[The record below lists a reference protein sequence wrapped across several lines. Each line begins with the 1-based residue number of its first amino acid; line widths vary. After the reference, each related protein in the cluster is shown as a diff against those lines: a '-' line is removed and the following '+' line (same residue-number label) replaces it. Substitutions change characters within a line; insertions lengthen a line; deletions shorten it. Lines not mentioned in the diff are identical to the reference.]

1 VSGRDNGAAGNDA
14 GRSYPETVKE
24 RIVLAYSGDFET
36 AASIPSLADAHQAE
50 VVTLTLDLGSGRDLE
65 EVRDRALAA
74 GAARAHVI
82 DAREEFVR
90 DFVLPSL
97 QASALQHGRDPMA
110 AALAG
115 PLVAS
120 KLAEVAAIE
129 DARAVIDRSRTDDNL
144 WGRRGDD
151 YRLTKSPDQA
161 PDTPAYVQIAFARG
175 VPAAVNGVPMGMTE
189 LIESVSV
196 IAGHH
201 GVGRIEVVGGAAPA
215 CVEAP
220 AAVVLHAAQTALES
234 SVLPADVVSAKQE
247 RAAAYADLIANGLW
261 FSPERETMDALNA
274 GVQDKVTGS
283 VRIRLFKGTL
293 HTSNAVALDHAAGCD
308 GVTRRS

>member
-1 VSGRDNGAAGNDA
+1 M
-14 GRSYPETVKE
+14 KE

-50 VVTLTLDLGSGRDLE
+50 IITLTLDLGSGRDLE
-65 EVRDRALAA
+65 EIRDRALAA

-97 QASALQHGRDPMA
+97 QAGALQRGRDPMA

-115 PLVAS
+115 PLVAC

-129 DARAVIDRSRTDDNL
+129 DARDVIDRSRMDENL
-144 WGRRGDD
+144 WGRQGNT
-151 YRLTKSPDQA
+151 YRLTKSPAAA
-161 PDTPAYVQIAFARG
+161 PHTPACVEIAFERG

-201 GVGRIEVVGGAAPA
+201 GVGRIEVVGGSVGGGAAS

-220 AAVVLHAAQTALES
+220 AAVVLHAAQAALES
-234 SVLPADVVSAKQE
+234 SVLPADVVSARQQ
-247 RAAAYADLIANGLW
+247 RAAAYADLIANGRW
-261 FSPERETMDALNA
+261 FSPERATMDALTG
-274 GVQDKVTGS
+274 GVKDQLTGS
-283 VRIRLFKGTL
+283 VRLTLFKGTL
-293 HTSNAVALDHAAGCD
+293 HASNAAALDHAATGD
-308 GVTRRS
+308 GAAPRP